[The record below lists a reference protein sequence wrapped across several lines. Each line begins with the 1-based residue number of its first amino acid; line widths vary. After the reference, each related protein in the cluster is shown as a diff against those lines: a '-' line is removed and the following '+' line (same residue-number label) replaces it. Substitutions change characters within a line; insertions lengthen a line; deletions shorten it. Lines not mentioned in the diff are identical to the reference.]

1 MYCSKCGNEINEDSL
16 FCPKCGAKVDTRV
29 NNDEQ
34 SPIVEDNVVS
44 NDRAVEKTTEVK
56 ELEIKGGKTFIFNGI
71 MNTSFK
77 TRIVDDNDNISIN
90 MIEEKIVKNKSL
102 IDNFVFSKGDLLNIT
117 MKDTIRKSVILYI
130 QLIAAVICICT
141 ITLAPVGIILILLSL
156 WVARHKVARVEL
168 RNGQSVEI
176 YIGGK
181 DDYNKLVDFLLS
193 NKG

>member
-77 TRIVDDNDNISIN
+77 TRIIDDNGNISIN

-117 MKDTIRKSVILYI
+117 MKNTIRKSVILYI

-141 ITLAPVGIILILLSL
+141 IVLAPVGIILILLSL

-168 RNGQSVEI
+168 RNGQSIEI
-176 YIGGK
+176 YIRGK

>member
-34 SPIVEDNVVS
+34 SPIVEDNLVS

-77 TRIVDDNDNISIN
+77 TRIIDDNGNISIN

-117 MKDTIRKSVILYI
+117 MKNTIRKSVILYI

-141 ITLAPVGIILILLSL
+141 IVLAPVGIILILLSL

-168 RNGQSVEI
+168 RNGQSIEI
-176 YIGGK
+176 YIRGK

>member
-1 MYCSKCGNEINEDSL
+1 MYCSKCGNEINEGSL

-77 TRIVDDNDNISIN
+77 TRIIDDNGNISIN

-117 MKDTIRKSVILYI
+117 MKNTIRKSVILYI

-141 ITLAPVGIILILLSL
+141 IILAPVGIILILLSL

-168 RNGQSVEI
+168 RNGQSIEI

>member
-34 SPIVEDNVVS
+34 SPIVEDNVVN

-71 MNTSFK
+71 MSSSYT
-77 TRIVDDNDNISIN
+77 TTIVDNNDDIN
-90 MIEEKIVKNKSL
+90 VNMVEKRRIKDKHW
-102 IDNFVFSKGDLLNIT
+102 IDNFEFSKKNLSNVT
-117 MKDTIRKSVILYI
+117 MKNKIRKSGIFYFQLIVSLLCIFTGVILPG
-130 QLIAAVICICT
+130 IA
-141 ITLAPVGIILILLSL
+141 LILYSL
-156 WVARHKVARVEL
+156 WIALHKAAKIEL
-168 RNGQSVEI
+168 KNGQSIEI

-181 DDYNKLVDFLLS
+181 DDYNKLVDFLLN